1 MKMLANLLL
10 VLCLIALLTASPGG
24 AHAQEN
30 DEGEDFD
37 VDPVHSFVMFK
48 VLHYN
53 VGYVWGR
60 FNEFEGEFHTA
71 EFSPLL
77 TATVQTGS
85 IDTNHEQRDAHL
97 RSADFFDVENHP
109 TMTFRSRT
117 IDLEPDNSL
126 EVVGDLTLLGE
137 TRPVTFTGALVGE
150 GEDPNG
156 QYRMGFEVS
165 AVVNRTD
172 FGMDFM
178 VGPIGEEIEII
189 LAVEGIRRE
198 NE

>member
-1 MKMLANLLL
+1 MNTSIKCVFALSLA
-10 VLCLIALLTASPGG
+10 ILLTATPG
-24 AHAQEN
+24 AVQAQDTN
-30 DEGEDFD
+30 DGEDFD

-60 FNEFEGEFHTA
+60 FNEFDGEFHTA

-77 TATVQTGS
+77 TATVHTGS
-85 IDTNHEQRDAHL
+85 IDTNHEERDAHL
-97 RSADFFDVENHP
+97 RSPDFFDAENHP
-109 TMTFRSRT
+109 TMEFTSQT
-117 IDLEPDNSL
+117 IDLEPDGSL
-126 EVVGDLTLLGE
+126 EIVGDLTLLGE
-137 TRPVTFTGALVGE
+137 SQTMTFTGELVGE

-165 AVVNRTD
+165 GTVNRTD

-189 LAVEGIRRE
+189 LAIEGIRRE
-198 NE
+198 DE